1 MEFGW
6 NVKPVTA
13 LALLT
18 ATALFAA
25 ACGNDGDDTATT
37 RGSSSPESANV
48 IAAQEAVTAGMQ
60 TEGLDWGLPTESF
73 NPGRYRVAIISAGQ
87 QTPAAAVISAAQT
100 EAAKAIGW
108 QVSPILDAALSTDKA
123 AGFMRQAIA
132 EGYDAIAWNSMD
144 PESLKGPIDEA
155 LAKGIA
161 LACTA
166 CMSEAY
172 EDKVH
177 IQSPDYVAQGTLM
190 AEWLIA
196 SHNGSAKIVGLQDD
210 GFAQA
215 KTRMVTVASTLS
227 EKCPDCQF
235 TKVNFAAADLAN
247 PGPPSWSAVLAQYPK
262 GEIDAVVAPYDAA
275 APAIYKTAQQQGR
288 TEVQVN
294 SADLAN
300 EFATLMGQDQ
310 KGIGSDVASPF
321 TIMGWAAIDQL
332 ARQLNNVPAWDSTGF
347 PVALVTYE
355 NVDQMNNG
363 DLIPTDLDYRTE
375 FKKLWGK
382 P

>member
-1 MEFGW
+1 MKFEP
-6 NVKPVTA
+6 NHRPAVVVA
-13 LALLT
+13 ILT
-18 ATALFAA
+18 VVVLIVA
-25 ACGNDGDDTATT
+25 ACGSGDNDTSAGAESSTA
-37 RGSSSPESANV
+37 GGADV
-48 IAAQEAVTAGMQ
+48 VAAQESVNAGMR
-60 TEGLDWGLPTESF
+60 TEGLDWGLPTETF
-73 NPGRYRVAIISAGQ
+73 DPGTHRVAIISAGQ

-100 EAAKAIGW
+100 EAAKAMGW
-108 QVSPILDAALSTDKA
+108 QVSPILDASLSTDKA

-172 EDKVH
+172 EDKVR

-196 SHNGSAKIVGLQDD
+196 SHGGKAKIVGLQDD

-215 KTRMVTVASTLS
+215 KTRMVTVASTL
-227 EKCPDCQF
+227 EKDCPDCEF
-235 TKVNFAAADLAN
+235 TKVDFSAADLAD

-288 TEVQVN
+288 TEIQVN
-294 SADLAN
+294 SADLAD
-300 EFATLMGQDQ
+300 EFATLMAQDRE
-310 KGIGSDVASPF
+310 GIGSDVASPF

-332 ARQLNNVPAWDSTGF
+332 ARQVNDVPAWDSTSF

-355 NVDQMNNG
+355 NVAEMNDG
-363 DLIPTDLDYRTE
+363 DLIPADLDYQAV
-375 FKKLWGK
+375 FKTLWRQE
-382 P
+382 